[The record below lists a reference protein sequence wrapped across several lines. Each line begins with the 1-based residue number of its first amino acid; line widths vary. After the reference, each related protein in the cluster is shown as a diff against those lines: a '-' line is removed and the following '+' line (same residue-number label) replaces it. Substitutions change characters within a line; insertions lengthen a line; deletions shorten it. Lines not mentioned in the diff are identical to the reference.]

1 MSFLIRSI
9 FWLGLVFMA
18 LPWDGESLR
27 ADLSSHTQ
35 QATRALTREAQAL
48 CAKDPI
54 GCATQAIT
62 LGKAFEPTSSQDKSS
77 QDTLRAPDLAPAWRG
92 PSAVASRR

>member
-1 MSFLIRSI
+1 MSFLIRSV

-27 ADLSSHTQ
+27 ADLSSQ
-35 QATRALTREAQAL
+35 AEQATRAVTREAQAL
-48 CAKDPI
+48 CMKDPI
-54 GCATQAIT
+54 GCASQAIA
-62 LGKAFEPTSSQDKSS
+62 LGKAFEPASPKTSS

-92 PSAVASRR
+92 PSNVTLSRR

>member
-1 MSFLIRSI
+1 MSFLIRSV

-27 ADLSSHTQ
+27 ADLSSHAE
-35 QATRALTREAQAL
+35 QATRAVAREAQAL

-54 GCATQAIT
+54 GCASQAIA
-62 LGKAFEPTSSQDKSS
+62 LGKAFDRDRPKNS

-92 PSAVASRR
+92 PSNVTLSRR